1 MKENLLSCER
11 LLSFNVKERKSPN
24 LTYTYDCTKFQLLHG
39 ICSHVMAVAERK
51 RSFSRVP
58 EHYQQQGTNTN
69 KIINK
74 SGPRRVGEKP
84 HQRKPRKGEDNIR
97 SEPITALNT
106 AEIRSG
112 T

>member
-1 MKENLLSCER
+1 MKENLLSCEK

-24 LTYTYDCTKFQLLHG
+24 LTYTCDCTKFQQLHG

-58 EHYQQQGTNTN
+58 QHYQQQGTNTN

-74 SGPRRVGEKP
+74 SGSRRAGDKS
-84 HQRKPRKGEDNIR
+84 HQRKPRIGENNIR
-97 SEPITALNT
+97 SKPITALHT